1 MKPTVKEGLR
11 TVVMAD
17 KQLLNRALV
26 NLFDNADLHG
36 RGLVGVS
43 IDVVDGHAHVCVIDN
58 GDGVP
63 ERERERIFE
72 RFARS
77 GARRSRP
84 GTGLG
89 LSLVAETARAHGGV
103 VWCESSPGDGATFV
117 LQIPLATSVEAEGV

>member
-1 MKPTVKEGLR
+1 
-11 TVVMAD
+11 MAD
-17 KQLLNRALV
+17 KHLLNRALV

-36 RGLVGVS
+36 GGLVAVS
-43 IDVVDGHAHVCVIDN
+43 IGVDDGQAHVCVIDH

-103 VWCESSPGDGATFV
+103 VWCESSLGDGATFV
-117 LQIPLATSVEAEGV
+117 LQIPLATSPAAEGLG